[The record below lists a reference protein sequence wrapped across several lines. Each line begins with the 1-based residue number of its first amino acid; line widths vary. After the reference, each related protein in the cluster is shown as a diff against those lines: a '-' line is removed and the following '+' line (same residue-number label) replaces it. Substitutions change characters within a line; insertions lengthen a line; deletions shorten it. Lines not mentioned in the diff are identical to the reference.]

1 MISLHAVVAV
11 LLGDVPRG
19 RHDRVDDAWVDRRPV
34 GGDLDRRP
42 AVREGAG
49 EERPRSTGIAALREE
64 DVDDL
69 PLLIDRAVEVGPA
82 PRDLDV
88 RFIDEP
94 PITGRVP
101 SMAGRR

>member
-19 RHDRVDDAWVDRRPV
+19 RHERVDDAGVDRRPV
-34 GGDLDRRP
+34 GGDLDRRR

-49 EERPRSTGIAALREE
+49 EERPRSTGIAALRDE

-82 PRDLDV
+82 PV
-88 RFIDEP
+88 
-94 PITGRVP
+94 TWST
-101 SMAGRR
+101 SMPRSASNSSTSRYDKP